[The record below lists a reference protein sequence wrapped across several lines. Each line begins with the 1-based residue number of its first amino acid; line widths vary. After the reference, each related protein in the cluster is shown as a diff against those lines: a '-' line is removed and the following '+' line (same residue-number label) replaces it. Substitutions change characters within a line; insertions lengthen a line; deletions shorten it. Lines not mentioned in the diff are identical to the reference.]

1 MYSSQGLFAPSNTN
15 GAVSVEPQQEIKGML
30 AFLSLADNSKT
41 ILRHSWAPVP
51 VHHVNNLSESTKLH
65 AEKMSGYRRES
76 NAEHSWR
83 LSLMAMLWSDKLDHK
98 VNKERA
104 MQIALVHDLGEV
116 LAGDIPVHQQDA
128 DVKNKKRDIEFQA
141 MNTLMYKLTAKKEEH
156 ELYQFWLEYEQQI
169 TPESKFIKALDKL
182 ESFLKHNQDPIDTWE
197 PHEARMLYQN
207 KWLRSYCAYDGFLSK
222 ICEQIIADGIE
233 KIKAAGFNIDKVRKD
248 AEEEEIKWSLGTAS
262 LRTLIPNN

>member
-1 MYSSQGLFAPSNTN
+1 MHSSQGLFAPSNTK
-15 GAVSVEPQQEIKGML
+15 GVVSIEPQQEIKGML

-41 ILRHSWAPVP
+41 ILRHSWAPIP
-51 VHHVNNLSESTKLH
+51 AHHANNLSETTQLH

-83 LSLMAMLWSDKLDHK
+83 LALMAMLWSDKLDHK
-98 VNKERA
+98 VSKERA

-116 LAGDIPVHQQDA
+116 LAGDIPVHLQDA
-128 DVKNKKRDIEFQA
+128 DVKNKKRETEFKA
-141 MNTLMYKLTAKKEEH
+141 MDTLMSNLTTNKEEH

-182 ESFLKHNQDPIDTWE
+182 ESFLKHNQDPIETWE

-207 KWLRSYCAYDGFLSK
+207 KWLRFYCNYDSFLSK
-222 ICEQIIADGIE
+222 ICEQIITDGIE
-233 KIKAAGFNIDKVRKD
+233 KIKAAGFNVDRVKRD
-248 AEEEEIKWSLGTAS
+248 AEEEERKWGVETVSV
-262 LRTLIPNN
+262 RTLNAK

>member
-1 MYSSQGLFAPSNTN
+1 MYDHHGLFAPQNIKRE
-15 GAVSVEPQQEIKGML
+15 VSIDPQQEIKGML

-51 VHHVNNLSESTKLH
+51 VHHANNLSESTKLH
-65 AEKMSGYRRES
+65 AEKMAGYRRES

-83 LSLMAMLWSDKLDHK
+83 LALMAMLWSDKLDHK

-116 LAGDIPVHQQDA
+116 IAGDIPVHQQDA
-128 DVKNKKRDIEFQA
+128 DVKNRKKLIEFQS
-141 MNTLMYKLTAKKEEH
+141 MNTLMSKLTDKKEEH

-182 ESFLKHNQDPIDTWE
+182 ESFLKHNQDPIETWE

-207 KWLRSYCAYDGFLSK
+207 KWLRSYCCYDSFLSK
-222 ICEQIIADGIE
+222 ICEQIITDGIE
-233 KIKAAGFNIDKVRKD
+233 KLKVAGFNIEKVKED
-248 AEEEEIKWSLGTAS
+248 AEVEEIKWNLETTSIK
-262 LRTLIPNN
+262 IPNVK

>member
-1 MYSSQGLFAPSNTN
+1 MHSSQGLFASSNTK
-15 GAVSVEPQQEIKGML
+15 GSIETQQEIKDML

-41 ILRHSWAPVP
+41 ILRHSWAPIP
-51 VHHVNNLSESTKLH
+51 VHHANNLSETTKLH
-65 AEKMSGYRRES
+65 AEKMAGYRRES

-83 LSLMAMLWSDKLDHK
+83 LALMAMLWSNKLDIK

-128 DVKNKKRDIEFQA
+128 DIKNKKGNIEFHA
-141 MNTLMYKLTAKKEEH
+141 MNTLMGKLTAKKEEH
-156 ELYQFWLEYEQQI
+156 ELYQFWFEYEQQI

-182 ESFLKHNQDPIDTWE
+182 ESFLKHNQDPIETWE

-207 KWLRSYCAYDGFLSK
+207 KWLRLYCKYDSFLSK
-222 ICEQIIADGIE
+222 ICEQIISDGIE
-233 KIKAAGFNIDKVRKD
+233 KIKAAGFDIEKIKKD
-248 AEEEEIKWSLGTAS
+248 AEEEERKWGLETVSV
-262 LRTLIPNN
+262 RTLNAN